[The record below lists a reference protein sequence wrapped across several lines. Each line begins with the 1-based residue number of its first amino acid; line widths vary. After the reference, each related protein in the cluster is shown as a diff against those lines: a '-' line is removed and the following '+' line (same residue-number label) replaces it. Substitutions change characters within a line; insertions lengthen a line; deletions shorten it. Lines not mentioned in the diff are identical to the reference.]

1 VSTRGIF
8 QPSKNKISKFFGSGI
23 RFINN
28 IRIKGKSM
36 KDVVTS
42 ETILGMEPESG
53 RWLLII
59 LGMIINLCL
68 GTIYS
73 WSVFVGPLTTY
84 FTKTLGQTITANDIL
99 LPFSVFLAFFAI
111 AMPLTGKYIEVY
123 GPRNI
128 TIAGGIL
135 TGLGWLLA
143 SYATSVP
150 MLYIMYGIIGG
161 IGVGIAYGVPVAV
174 AARWFPDRRGLA
186 VGLTVLG
193 FGFSAFFTANIAG
206 YLIGAYGVMT
216 TFRIFGVV
224 FVVLTI
230 LLALPLKFPKTGWVP
245 AGWTPPAPKEGEQ
258 KSCELT
264 RSQMVKTS
272 SFYALWACFFIA
284 CLAGLMAISIAKPVG
299 TDVGVETGLA
309 TALVGVFAIFNGF
322 GRPVFGTL
330 TDRLTPRLTA
340 MISFG
345 LIALVSVLMWQIPT
359 VQVYLIAFVVLWG
372 CLGGWLAIAPTSCGS
387 YFGTCDYPRCY
398 GILFLAYGAGAIAGP
413 QLAGFIKTSSGSYIG
428 VFPYVL
434 VLSIIGFIIAF
445 ALLKPPKAVQ
455 QQ

>member
-1 VSTRGIF
+1 
-8 QPSKNKISKFFGSGI
+8 
-23 RFINN
+23 
-28 IRIKGKSM
+28 M
-36 KDVVTS
+36 KEVVT
-42 ETILGMEPESG
+42 ETILGMEVERG
-53 RWLLII
+53 RWILII

-84 FTKTLGQTITANDIL
+84 FTKTLGQTVTANDIL

-111 AMPLTGKYIEVY
+111 AMPLTGKYIELY

-128 TIAGGIL
+128 TIVGGVL

-143 SYATSVP
+143 SFASSVP
-150 MLYIMYGIIGG
+150 MLYVMYGIVGG

-174 AARWFPDRRGLA
+174 AARWFPDRRGVA

-206 YLIGAYGVMT
+206 YLIGAYGVMN

-224 FVVLTI
+224 FVILTI
-230 LLALPLKFPKTGWVP
+230 LLAMPLKFPKTGWVP
-245 AGWTPPAPKEGEQ
+245 AGWTPPAPKQGEQ

-264 RSQMVKTS
+264 RSQMIKTS
-272 SFYALWACFFIA
+272 SFYALWACYFIG

-299 TDVGVETGLA
+299 TDVGIETGLA

-322 GRPVFGTL
+322 GRPVFGAL
-330 TDRLTPRLTA
+330 TDRLTPRFTA
-340 MISFG
+340 MVSFS
-345 LIALVSVLMWQIPT
+345 LIAMVSLLMWQIPT
-359 VQVYLIAFVVLWG
+359 VPVYLIAFVVLWG
-372 CLGGWLAIAPTSCGS
+372 CLGGWLAIAPTSCAS

-398 GILFLAYGAGAIAGP
+398 GVLFLAYGAGAIAGP
-413 QLAGFIKTSSGSYIG
+413 QLAGFIKTSSGSYLG

-434 VLSIIGFIIAF
+434 VLAVIGFIISF
-445 ALLKPPKAVQ
+445 VLLKPPKAVQ
-455 QQ
+455 KKQ